1 MSNWRDTAE
10 ELIEEYNLCC
20 RARPKQN
27 AVDIQLLKDECGKFA
42 SQLYYQIAWGN
53 DTEVAE
59 AYYQLVPRLKKL
71 KEQVVIEILQ
81 NGTI

>member
-1 MSNWRDTAE
+1 MSNWRDIAE
-10 ELIEEYNLCC
+10 ELIDEYNLCC

-42 SQLYYQIAWGN
+42 SHLNYQIAWGN
-53 DTEVAE
+53 DTEISE
-59 AYYQLVPRLKKL
+59 ACRQLVPRLKKL